1 METLI
6 DFSKA
11 FGWLA
16 AIIVNLLIAWIVWS
30 LHKKFMNRDDC
41 EANRKAD
48 KKERERFIQLLTA
61 HEQAVRELNLRVD
74 QMPPQGSVHDLEV
87 RLERM
92 DGEQKRLAEEISGLR
107 GIMERV
113 ERQVDLLFRGHMK
126 D

>member
-1 METLI
+1 MENLI
-6 DFSKA
+6 ELSKA

-16 AIIVNLLIAWIVWS
+16 AIGVNLLIGWIAWS
-30 LHKKFMNRDDC
+30 LHKKFMIRADC
-41 EANRKAD
+41 EEHRQFD
-48 KKERERFIQLLTA
+48 TEERERFAKLLAA
-61 HEQAVRELNLRVD
+61 HEQAVRELSMRVD

-92 DGEQKRLAEEISGLR
+92 DGEQKCLAEEISGLR

-113 ERQVDLLFRGHMK
+113 ERQVELLFRGHMK

>member
-1 METLI
+1 MTWLI
-6 DFSKA
+6 DIARA

-16 AIIVNLLIAWIVWS
+16 AIGVNLLIGWIVWS
-30 LHKKFMNRDDC
+30 LHRKFMNRDDC
-41 EANRKAD
+41 EANRTAD
-48 KKERERFIQLLTA
+48 RKERERFIQLLTT

-74 QMPPQGSVHDLEV
+74 QLPAQGSVHELEM

-92 DGEQKRLAEEISGLR
+92 DGEQKRLAEAISGLR

>member
-1 METLI
+1 MESLI
-6 DFSKA
+6 KLADA

-16 AIIVNLLIAWIVWS
+16 AIGVNLLIGWIAWS
-30 LHKKFMNRDDC
+30 LHKKFMIRSDC
-41 EANRKAD
+41 EEHRQVD
-48 KKERERFIQLLTA
+48 TEERERFAKLLA
-61 HEQAVRELNLRVD
+61 DHEQAVRELSMRVD

-113 ERQVDLLFRGHMK
+113 ERQVDLLLRGHMK

>member
-1 METLI
+1 M
-6 DFSKA
+6 
-11 FGWLA
+11 
-16 AIIVNLLIAWIVWS
+16 
-30 LHKKFMNRDDC
+30 
-41 EANRKAD
+41 
-48 KKERERFIQLLTA
+48 
-61 HEQAVRELNLRVD
+61 
-74 QMPPQGSVHDLEV
+74 HDLEV